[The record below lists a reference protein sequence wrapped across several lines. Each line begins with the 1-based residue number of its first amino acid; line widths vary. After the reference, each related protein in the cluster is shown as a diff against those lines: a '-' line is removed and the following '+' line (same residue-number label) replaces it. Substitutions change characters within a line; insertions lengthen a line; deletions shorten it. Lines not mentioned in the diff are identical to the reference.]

1 MTSDPS
7 SRWYFDFLRR
17 QGQNIC
23 GFEAPVFD
31 VLADVTPQLA
41 VMRLG
46 ADAVSHDVTL
56 LFLGAVEQLEAIE
69 ARPGV
74 ALVGIELDGAREPL
88 ASLRQLTLSPE
99 QPGDKNS
106 VKTQCS
112 CDWTVD

>member
-1 MTSDPS
+1 MTSNPS
-7 SRWYFDFLRR
+7 SRWYFDLLRR

-56 LFLGAVEQLEAIE
+56 LFLGAVKQLEAIE

-88 ASLRQLTLSPE
+88 ASLRQLALSPE
-99 QPGDKNS
+99 QPGDTNG
-106 VKTQCS
+106 VKIQYS
-112 CDWTVD
+112 RYWTLD